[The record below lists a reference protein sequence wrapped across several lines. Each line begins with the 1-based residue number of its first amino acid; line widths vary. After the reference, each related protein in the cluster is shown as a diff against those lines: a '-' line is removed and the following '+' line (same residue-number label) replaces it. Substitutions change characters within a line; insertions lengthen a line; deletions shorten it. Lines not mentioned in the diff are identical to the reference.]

1 MIRNIRL
8 GLAFVLVA
16 VAFMT
21 CAQHYDT
28 ILELKDVQ
36 FFQVRQ
42 TNSSPVTLKLSGLA
56 FQSSLAVRQVTT
68 SQSDGSLQ
76 VLVHLTLARGD
87 LSGTFDY
94 TLSIPPAVRTVS
106 FGNEKVAIWHRDTG
120 PVNLRSRRSQNDGQE
135 LVQGNNRGL
144 CQ

>member
-1 MIRNIRL
+1 MIRRPPRSTLFPYTTLFRSVFTPRYGLGSHSMIRNIRL
-8 GLAFVLVA
+8 GFAFVLVA
-16 VAFMT
+16 VAFVT
-21 CAQHYDT
+21 CAEDYDR

-56 FQSSLAVRQVTT
+56 FHSSLAVRNVTA

-76 VLVHLTLARGD
+76 VLVHLTLTRGD

-94 TLSIPPAVRTVS
+94 TLIIPPAVRTV
-106 FGNEKVAIWHRDTG
+106 I
-120 PVNLRSRRSQNDGQE
+120 
-135 LVQGNNRGL
+135 
-144 CQ
+144 